1 MRTPILLIGPMG
13 VGKTTVGKKLAKALS
28 VGFIDTDK
36 EIVRSHGQIPRI
48 FSEHGEKYFRDLESE
63 ALKHSLIGAGVI
75 ATGGGIVLSPENQE
89 ILSRNFVVYLSTN
102 GTHMRSRLLARPR
115 PLLRNGMDDWRRIY
129 EERRAQYEKL
139 STVEIDT
146 SGKSLG
152 SVVEEIMAVVLTN

>member
-13 VGKTTVGKKLAKALS
+13 VGKTTAGKKLAKALS

-48 FSEHGEKYFRDLESE
+48 FSEHGEKYFRTLESE
-63 ALKHSLIGAGVI
+63 VLKHSLNSAGVI

-102 GTHMRSRLLARPR
+102 GMHMRSRLLARPR
-115 PLLRNGMDDWRRIY
+115 PLLRNGMDDWRRVY

-152 SVVEEIMAVVLTN
+152 SVVDEIMAVVFSE

>member
-36 EIVRSHGQIPRI
+36 EITRTHGQISRI
-48 FSEHGEKYFRDLESE
+48 FSEQGEKVFRDLESE
-63 ALKHSLIGAGVI
+63 ALKRSLNSAGVI

-102 GTHMRSRLLARPR
+102 GMHMRSRLLARPR

-129 EERRAQYEKL
+129 EERRGQYEKL
-139 STVEIDT
+139 STVQIDT

-152 SVVEEIMAVVLTN
+152 SVVDEILTVVLSE

>member
-1 MRTPILLIGPMG
+1 VRTPILLIGPMG

-36 EIVRSHGQIPRI
+36 EVVRSHGQIPRI
-48 FSEHGEKYFRDLESE
+48 FSEHGEKYFRELESE
-63 ALKHSLIGAGVI
+63 ALKRSLNSAGVI
-75 ATGGGIVLSPENQE
+75 ATGGGIVLSPENQV
-89 ILSRNFVVYLSTN
+89 ILSQNFVVYLSTN
-102 GTHMRSRLLARPR
+102 GMHMRSRLLARPR

-139 STVEIDT
+139 STVQIDT

-152 SVVEEIMAVVLTN
+152 SVVDEIMAVVSPG

>member
-13 VGKTTVGKKLAKALS
+13 VGKTTVGKRLAKALS

-48 FSEHGEKYFRDLESE
+48 FNEYGEKYFRDLESE
-63 ALKHSLIGAGVI
+63 ALKHSLKSAGVI

-102 GTHMRSRLLARPR
+102 GMHMRSRLLARAR

-139 STVEIDT
+139 STVHIDT

-152 SVVEEIMAVVLTN
+152 SVVDEIMTVVLSE

>member
-36 EIVRSHGQIPRI
+36 EVVRSHGQIPRI
-48 FSEHGEKYFRDLESE
+48 FSEHGEKYFRELESE
-63 ALKHSLIGAGVI
+63 ALKRSLRSAGVI
-75 ATGGGIVLSPENQE
+75 ATGGGIVLSPENQV

-102 GTHMRSRLLARPR
+102 GMHMRSRLLARPR

-139 STVEIDT
+139 STVQIDT

-152 SVVEEIMAVVLTN
+152 SVVDEIMAVVSPG

>member
-1 MRTPILLIGPMG
+1 MG

>member
-1 MRTPILLIGPMG
+1 MG

-63 ALKHSLIGAGVI
+63 TLKHSLIGAGVI

-152 SVVEEIMAVVLTN
+152 SVVEEIMEVVLTK

>member
-63 ALKHSLIGAGVI
+63 ALKHSLIAAGVI
-75 ATGGGIVLSPENQE
+75 ATGGGIVLAPENQE

-146 SGKSLG
+146 SGKALG
-152 SVVEEIMAVVLTN
+152 SVVDEIMAVVVTK

>member
-36 EIVRSHGQIPRI
+36 EVVRSHGQIPRI
-48 FSEHGEKYFRDLESE
+48 FSEHGEKYFRELESE
-63 ALKHSLIGAGVI
+63 ALKRSLNSAGVI
-75 ATGGGIVLSPENQE
+75 ATGGGIVLSPENQV
-89 ILSRNFVVYLSTN
+89 ILSQNFVVYLSTN
-102 GTHMRSRLLARPR
+102 GMHMRSRLLARPR

-139 STVEIDT
+139 STVQIDT

-152 SVVEEIMAVVLTN
+152 SVVDEIMAVVSPG